1 MRTHLQTPPLDPPTI
16 PDPGNLAIAARSTL
30 VIYKYCLVTSAK
42 AKFTDFQEVLHLG
55 LAFPPTEVAMVEDTV
70 AVLGPTQMHV
80 FKVMVP
86 N

>member
-1 MRTHLQTPPLDPPTI
+1 MDPLPI
-16 PDPGNLAIAARSTL
+16 PDPGNLAIAARSAL